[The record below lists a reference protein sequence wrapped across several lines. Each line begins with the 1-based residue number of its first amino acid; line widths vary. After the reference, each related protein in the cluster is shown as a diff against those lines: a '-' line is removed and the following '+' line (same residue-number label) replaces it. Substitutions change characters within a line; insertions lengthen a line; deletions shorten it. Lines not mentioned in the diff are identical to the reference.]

1 MECNCSLIAKLVGDG
16 CAACNPEL
24 AKDIARDLFEQDA
37 EAYGF
42 NLTRVTC
49 AAPEPWSE
57 YADPATGHRWAGW
70 LARNGG
76 A

>member
-1 MECNCSLIAKLVGDG
+1 MSIEEFGDG

-24 AKDIARDLFEQDA
+24 SKDLERELFEQDA
-37 EAYGF
+37 EPYGF
-42 NLTRVTC
+42 DLTRAAC

-57 YADPATGHRWAGW
+57 YTDPATGHRWAGW